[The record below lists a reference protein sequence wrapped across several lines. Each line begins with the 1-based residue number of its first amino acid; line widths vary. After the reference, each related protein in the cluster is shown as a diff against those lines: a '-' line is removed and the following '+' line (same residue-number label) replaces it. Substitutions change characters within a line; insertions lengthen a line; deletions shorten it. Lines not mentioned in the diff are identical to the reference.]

1 MCISKE
7 SRKILGQ
14 WFNALGIGMA
24 VRAVFSLSVFSLDA
38 LLLTI
43 GYFVLAIIPMIVGTH
58 LSGRYYQI

>member
-1 MCISKE
+1 M
-7 SRKILGQ
+7 GQ